1 MYESIVNGITALAD
15 FLCGYPLFFLLIGGG
30 LFLVARSRFI
40 SIRGLRASMGELR
53 RKNTSGSG
61 QISSFEALA
70 SVIAATVGMGS
81 ITGVAI
87 ALCVGGPGAIFW
99 MWVSAVVGMC
109 TKFHEGALATMFKG
123 RDSRGEACGGTMYII
138 ENGMGRRWKP
148 LGMLF
153 ATAGLFGTLCILNTN
168 QLGEAIIDVFTTP
181 EQVASSS
188 FLTGFSSVFGLENM
202 MGLRMLFGIIVAAIV
217 AVVVLGGIRR
227 IASVASKLVPF
238 MIVLY
243 FVMVLYIVI
252 VNAGEVPGVIAG
264 IFREAFTIDAG
275 AGGVAGFA
283 VVALTGAR
291 RAALVNE
298 AGIGTATIMHGA
310 TRSDNPVREGLVA
323 MLGPAIDSG
332 LVCTLTAIAILLCGN
347 YHVEGIQGLTI
358 AIGAFDAAIPYGKY
372 LLLVV
377 IFCFAV
383 SSMFSYSFYGTHCAK
398 YLFGE
403 NRARWYTYFYIF
415 TLIIFA
421 MIPLQAAVG
430 LCDLAYFIM
439 AVPTMTAVLALSGKV
454 RRATDAYFASR
465 RPSRKD

>member
-109 TKFHEGALATMFKG
+109 TKFHEGVLTTMFKG

-243 FVMVLYIVI
+243 FMMVLYIVI

-347 YHVEGIQGLTI
+347 YQVEGIQGLTI
-358 AIGAFDAAIPYGKY
+358 ALSAFDAAIPYGKY

-403 NRARWYTYFYIF
+403 NHARWYTYFYIF

-454 RRATDAYFASR
+454 RRATDAYFAAR
-465 RPSRKD
+465 RSARKD

>member
-1 MYESIVNGITALAD
+1 MYQTIVDAITTFAD
-15 FLCGYPLFFLLIGGG
+15 FLCGYPLFILIIGGG
-30 LFLVARSRFI
+30 LFLMLRSRFI
-40 SIRGLRASMGELR
+40 SIRGLRASVGELR
-53 RKNTSGSG
+53 TKNTSGAG

-70 SVIAATVGMGS
+70 SVVAATVGMGS

-99 MWVSAVVGMC
+99 MWVSAIVGMC
-109 TKFHEGALATMFKG
+109 TKFHEGALTTMFKG
-123 RDSRGEACGGTMYII
+123 RDSKGEACGGTMYIV

-148 LGMLF
+148 LGIMF
-153 ATAGLFGTLCILNTN
+153 AVAGLFGTLCILNTN
-168 QLGEAIIDVFTTP
+168 QLGEAIIDVFSTP
-181 EQVASSS
+181 EGVASSA
-188 FLTGFSSVFGLENM
+188 FLTSISSLFGFDNM
-202 MGLRMLFGIIVAAIV
+202 MALKMVYGVIV
-217 AVVVLGGIRR
+217 AVIVAIVVLGGIKR

-238 MIVLY
+238 MIGLY
-243 FVMVLYIVI
+243 FLMVLYIVI
-252 VNAGEVPGVIAG
+252 ANIGEVPTVFGQ
-264 IFREAFTIDAG
+264 IFHDAFTPEAG
-275 AGGVAGFA
+275 VGGIAGFA

-332 LVCTLTAIAILLCGN
+332 LVCTLTALAILLCGD
-347 YHVEGIQGLTI
+347 YHVDGVKGLII
-358 AIGAFDAAIPYGKY
+358 ALGAFDAAIPFGKY

-377 IFCFAV
+377 ITCFAV

-430 LCDLAYFIM
+430 LCDLAYFLM
-439 AVPTMTAVLALSGKV
+439 AIPTMIAVLSLSGKV
-454 RRATDAYFASR
+454 KKATDQYFAK
-465 RPSRKD
+465 RKK

>member
-109 TKFHEGALATMFKG
+109 TKFHEGVLTTMFKG

-243 FVMVLYIVI
+243 FMMVLYIVI

-347 YHVEGIQGLTI
+347 YQVEGIQGLTI
-358 AIGAFDAAIPYGKY
+358 ALSAFDAAIPYGKY

-398 YLFGE
+398 YLFCE
-403 NRARWYTYFYIF
+403 NHARWYTYFYIF

-454 RRATDAYFASR
+454 RRATDAYFAAR
-465 RPSRKD
+465 RSARKD